1 MRVLP
6 GVVVSVLAVGLVA
19 GCAKFDAALGQQQ
32 ATVSFKSGVSDA
44 TKLKI
49 RAACAKLPNVQNTPL
64 PNLKKYPYGLSVL
77 IYNVSNASD
86 AQIAKLSE
94 CLNKYPAV
102 TGVTMSDSSDDGS

>member
-6 GVVVSVLAVGLVA
+6 SVVVAALAIGLVA
-19 GCAKFDAALGQQQ
+19 GCSNFDKALGQQQ
-32 ATVSFKSGVSDA
+32 ATVSFKSGVSNA

-49 RAACAKLPNVQNTPL
+49 RATCATVQNVKNTPL

-94 CLNKYPAV
+94 CLSKFPAV
-102 TGVTMSDSSDDGS
+102 TGVTMSDSSDNG